1 MKINTKDRIL
11 ESSRIYFNKHGYGA
25 SSLYQIAQGMNISR
39 GNLTYHFK
47 DKESLLNI
55 HLDDMVKRS
64 KESFTNSFLVPS
76 WQTLIVTSEDFLQ
89 VQKDY
94 SFIFFDK
101 NILFMPEVQK
111 RIKVIRENHIRIQM
125 SMINVSI
132 QSGNMKK
139 ESISGMYHNLS
150 RTLWQI
156 LFFYLVAKNF
166 KGKLDVTWDKQM
178 WCLLLPHFTEKGI
191 KSFVNHFGKDYY
203 EKLGLSYDSFMQEIV
218 SF

>member
-1 MKINTKDRIL
+1 LKINTKNRIL
-11 ESSRIYFNKHGYGA
+11 ESSRIHFNEYGYGA
-25 SSLYQIAQGMNISR
+25 SSLYQIAQTMQMSR

-47 DKESLLNI
+47 DKECLLDI

-76 WQTLIVTSEDFLQ
+76 WETLIITSKDFLQ
-89 VQKDY
+89 VQQDY

-101 NILFMPEVQK
+101 NILFLSNVQK
-111 RIKVIRENHIRIQM
+111 RIKAIRENHIRIQM

-132 QSGNMKK
+132 QSGNMRS
-139 ESISGMYHNLS
+139 ETISGMYHNLS

-156 LFFYLVAKNF
+156 LFFYLIAKKF
-166 KGKLDVTWDKQM
+166 KAGNDVTWDKQM

-191 KSFVNHFGKDYY
+191 QSFQNHFGKDYY
-203 EKLGLSYDSFMQEIV
+203 NSLGLDYNSFMEEIV